1 LPTDVEKVVPTATV
15 SESGIEF
22 PTPQANTPG
31 MPVAT
36 SQLNP
41 ECQSNVNVTLENNAD
56 NPISDPERIL
66 EILSQLSELEECNLP
81 KEEGWLHR
89 YDITNGESGSHEYLA
104 HLPGE
109 SASCDLQL
117 LLKNENG
124 KIIPLRL
131 FDMVDSTS
139 VGFFA
144 AMNAD
149 GELLSS
155 AKEPDPVCNLSNGA
169 KTIGTGTTPY
179 FTGYFVDEYQRRFQL
194 LKMNPAGLGN
204 GGIAGRFIEENGN
217 QYFILQMYADN
228 LNDTNTKLS
237 LSSGEEVSLKTEK
250 NLYWFDLK
258 TERNLRS
265 LTEYTTIDGQM
276 IRRESEHQLEF
287 YAILPTNLAEA
298 LQIIEANKQ

>member
-1 LPTDVEKVVPTATV
+1 MPTDVEKVVPTATV

-36 SQLNP
+36 PQLNP

-89 YDITNGESGSHEYLA
+89 YDITNGEPGSYEYLA

-139 VGFFA
+139 VGLFLHFSLPQ
-144 AMNAD
+144 D
-149 GELLSS
+149 E
-155 AKEPDPVCNLSNGA
+155 
-169 KTIGTGTTPY
+169 TGTALSDSP
-179 FTGYFVDEYQRRFQL
+179 RFQ
-194 LKMNPAGLGN
+194 
-204 GGIAGRFIEENGN
+204 
-217 QYFILQMYADN
+217 
-228 LNDTNTKLS
+228 
-237 LSSGEEVSLKTEK
+237 SGESNNKTG
-250 NLYWFDLK
+250 LY
-258 TERNLRS
+258 
-265 LTEYTTIDGQM
+265 Q
-276 IRRESEHQLEF
+276 
-287 YAILPTNLAEA
+287 
-298 LQIIEANKQ
+298 